1 MADTETKTPIY
12 LENVLYMFE
21 KYYNSMRQK
30 FILRGEVTSGTIDLV
45 PLTNA
50 VLQVKDAI
58 NNQNSNTS
66 EPTTELT
73 VEDINKLIDEA
84 LDEKLGTDEG
94 LTDEEIEAAIAALH
108 TDTTTSSTTN

>member
-12 LENVLYMFE
+12 LENVLHLFDKYNTYMHNTFL
-21 KYYNSMRQK
+21 K
-30 FILRGEVTSGTIDLV
+30 RGEVSTATLDLTS
-45 PLTNA
+45 LTNA

-58 NNQNSNTS
+58 NNQNPDTPAPSTD
-66 EPTTELT
+66 LT
-73 VEDINKLIDEA
+73 VEQINELIDTA
-84 LDEKLGTDEG
+84 LEEKLGSDDE